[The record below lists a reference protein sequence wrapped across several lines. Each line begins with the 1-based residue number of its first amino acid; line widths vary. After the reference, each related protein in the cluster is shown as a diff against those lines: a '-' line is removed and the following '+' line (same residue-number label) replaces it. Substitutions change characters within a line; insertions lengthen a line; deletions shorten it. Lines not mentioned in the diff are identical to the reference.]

1 MIIPSNIAG
10 QGLFQVG
17 GGLEAG
23 GRQHLADAAIEALDH
38 TVSLRMTRLDEPVV
52 DPVVIADAI
61 EAMTPGWIAFARSA
75 AAIRKRLAVIR
86 QDGWDFERRF
96 IDETLEN
103 SAGIFGG
110 FLVQDLHVNPP
121 GGAINGDEQIPM
133 RGFVRQ
139 LRQILD
145 IGVNET
151 RLIILKGFKRLV
163 VALLLGAQ
171 GLEIS
176 NALATQATI
185 QARARHVRIEKL
197 AGDRQQ
203 VVQRE

>member
-1 MIIPSNIAG
+1 MIIQSNLAG

-17 GGLEAG
+17 GGLEAR
-23 GRQHLADAAIEALDH
+23 GRQHLADAAIAALDPA
-38 TVSLRMTRLDEPVV
+38 VSLRMTRLDEPVF

-61 EAMTPGWIAFARSA
+61 AAMTPGRIAFARSA
-75 AAIRKRLAVIR
+75 AAIR
-86 QDGWDFERRF
+86 QDGLAFERRF
-96 IDETLEN
+96 IDQTLEK
-103 SAGIFGG
+103 SGGIFGG

-121 GGAINGDEQIPM
+121 GGAINGDKQIAM

-139 LRQILD
+139 LRPILD

-176 NALATQATI
+176 NALATPATL
-185 QARARHVRIEKL
+185 QARARHVRLEKL

-203 VVQRE
+203 VVQREQQGVA